1 MNILFGEN
9 SQSYYKSKL
18 SPQDRI
24 QMHLRLENYQCIP
37 ITNSEF
43 FKNIYPDFADHMD
56 DFLSSKRQLVGPP
69 RYQCPNPKCF
79 RFHEI

>member
-56 DFLSSKRQLVGPP
+56 
-69 RYQCPNPKCF
+69 
-79 RFHEI
+79 EIGRAHV